1 MYILY
6 ADDAGNTGTDY
17 DNQQQPIFSLAGVIV
32 DTDKWFV
39 LNDLITSRRNEI
51 SPELVKCEIHAT
63 EIYNGKVNHDK
74 GYNFRKNTLEENLNI
89 LERLFDLVAGLKLPV
104 LMFMVRKCNLKN
116 YCQSKF
122 GMGIKIDPYL
132 IAFPY
137 VSLAFDY
144 YIKTKSSNGMIFLDE
159 QSALVNKV
167 EDMLERLRLI
177 ESADSKIRI
186 DRIIERALFLESAK
200 SNFIQL
206 ADICNFY
213 INRHLSIKV
222 GVAPNEV
229 KKQHIEKMYQKIE
242 PLILNPIANPEEL
255 KEMLAFFED
264 NAELLGKK

>member
-1 MYILY
+1 
-6 ADDAGNTGTDY
+6 
-17 DNQQQPIFSLAGVIV
+17 
-32 DTDKWFV
+32 
-39 LNDLITSRRNEI
+39 
-51 SPELVKCEIHAT
+51 
-63 EIYNGKVNHDK
+63 
-74 GYNFRKNTLEENLNI
+74 
-89 LERLFDLVAGLKLPV
+89 
-104 LMFMVRKCNLKN
+104 
-116 YCQSKF
+116 
-122 GMGIKIDPYL
+122 
-132 IAFPY
+132 
-137 VSLAFDY
+137 
-144 YIKTKSSNGMIFLDE
+144 
-159 QSALVNKV
+159 
-167 EDMLERLRLI
+167 MLERLRLI